1 LLNAGP
7 KKGYSFTWQSIISG
21 LQTFRRGHILR
32 VGNGRRINIWK
43 DHWIT
48 GSLSQKIDTPFGQSL
63 LSTVDEL
70 IDPATGQW
78 DKIILTF
85 NPLEV
90 QHILQIPI
98 SSNLEEDFVAW
109 HKTKSFSFSV
119 RPAYYTEW
127 THQFGGRV
135 RHQDGQGTANHYPV
149 WDIVWKLQV
158 PAKIKKN
165 IWPSLHDL
173 VPGMGIL
180 RIDTSRYHHNAQ
192 FESKQSK
199 VLEI

>member
-78 DKIILTF
+78 NKITLTF

-119 RPAYYTEW
+119 RSAYYTKW

-135 RHQDGQGTANHYPV
+135 RCQDGRYSESLSCLGNCMETTGTGQ
-149 WDIVWKLQV
+149 DQ
-158 PAKIKKN
+158 KKN
-165 IWPSLHDL
+165 IGACCMTW
-173 VPGMGIL
+173 
-180 RIDTSRYHHNAQ
+180 
-192 FESKQSK
+192 F
-199 VLEI
+199 LEWEFYE